1 MSIRNRLISSSFAVV
16 GRLYCRALPKSW
28 LSLVRA
34 SRELP
39 GVVFHSR
46 SKLAN
51 TKSLFLTIGAPTLNP
66 SVLFRIAQRQFA
78 AVVLVALELVA
89 LGVEVGRDLQVVGS

>member
-1 MSIRNRLISSSFAVV
+1 LSIRNRLISSSFAVV

-66 SVLFRIAQRQFA
+66 SVLFRIS
-78 AVVLVALELVA
+78 LSDSLPPSYLSPWSWSLLE
-89 LGVEVGRDLQVVGS
+89 